1 MAINFEALVLDLFG
15 ISLSAEQVQQFE
27 TYLSLLGEWNE
38 RVNLTAIVERE
49 DVLIRHFIDS
59 LSVLMV
65 YRPQE
70 HDRLIDVGT
79 GAGLPGIPLA
89 IVYPQLS
96 VTLMDA
102 TGKKVQFLEAVK
114 EALQLEQVVVVQ
126 SRAEEAGQDIFFRE
140 EFDVVVARAL
150 ARLPVLL
157 EYLLPFAKVGG
168 ICVAMKGESSQEEL
182 ADSTFAL
189 ATLGGQL
196 AEQTRFDLP
205 MADITHHLLAFRKI
219 ASTPSKY
226 PRRAGVP
233 SRKPLQ

>member
-1 MAINFEALVLDLFG
+1 MDLFG

-27 TYLSLLGEWNE
+27 TYMSLLGEWNE
-38 RVNLTAIVERE
+38 RINLTTIVDRE

-59 LSVLMV
+59 LSVLTL
-65 YRPQE
+65 YQPQA

-89 IVYPQLS
+89 IVHPELS
-96 VTLMDA
+96 ITLMDA

-114 EALQLEQVVVVQ
+114 EALGLQQIVVVQ
-126 SRAEEAGQDIFFRE
+126 SRAEEGGQDIFFRE

-168 ICVAMKGESSQEEL
+168 VCIAMKGENPQEEL
-182 ADSTFAL
+182 ADSTLAL
-189 ATLGGQL
+189 RTLGGQL
-196 AEQTRFDLP
+196 EELVRFDLP
-205 MADITHHLLAFRKI
+205 IVNITHHLIRFRKTNL
-219 ASTPSKY
+219 TPAKY
-226 PRRAGVP
+226 PRRPGMP
-233 SRKPLQ
+233 TRKPLQ